1 MLDKPVPLSQEGERH
16 QDQRP
21 ELICVIIPAYNYA
34 SSLARAAQSI
44 LGQRDART
52 ELLIIDDGSTDV
64 TPAVIDALHLAYPG
78 QFRSIRKENGG
89 LASVRNLGIRESR
102 ADWLVFLDADDEFVP
117 GALGKLIEHI
127 DDNAQ
132 SRLVM
137 GEHISINAAGNRR
150 RHRNKP
156 LPGSAFERVKG
167 YLLDKTIGLSNGGC
181 AMHREV
187 FSMGDYPE
195 RFRNSEDLPVFAQ
208 ALANFPVSQL
218 NEPLLLLYK
227 HDDSL
232 RHHTGYG
239 QQVGL
244 QVVDEVFSRLPES
257 MQSMRK
263 DFYVQRCLSLFRSAY
278 LAKENTQAKTF
289 FLHALRMDWR
299 VLLNLSYSRKALRI
313 WLRN

>member
-1 MLDKPVPLSQEGERH
+1 MSDNPVSLSVREARPLDMPPV
-16 QDQRP
+16 
-21 ELICVIIPAYNYA
+21 LISVVIPAYNYGA
-34 SSLARAAQSI
+34 SLARAAQSI

-52 ELLIIDDGSTDV
+52 ELLIIDDGSTDA
-64 TPAVIDALHLAYPG
+64 TPDVINALHLAYPE

-89 LASVRNLGIRESR
+89 LASVRNLGIRESQG
-102 ADWLVFLDADDEFVP
+102 DWLVFLDADDEFVP

-127 DDNAQ
+127 ESNRQ
-132 SRLVM
+132 SRLVI
-137 GEHISINAAGNRR
+137 GEHISINSAGNRR
-150 RHRNKP
+150 RHRNTR
-156 LPGSAFERVKG
+156 LPGGALERVKA
-167 YLLDKTIGLSNGGC
+167 YLLDKTLGLSNGGC

-187 FSMGDYPE
+187 FDLGNYPE

-208 ALANFPVSQL
+208 ALAHFPVSQL

-257 MQSMRK
+257 MRSMRK
-263 DFYVQRCLSLFRSAY
+263 AFYVQRCLSLFRSAY
-278 LAKENTQAKTF
+278 LANEKTQAKAF
-289 FLHALRMDWR
+289 FMHALRMDWR
-299 VLLNLSYSRKALRI
+299 VLLNLSYSRKALRL
-313 WLRN
+313 WLRK